1 MSYNQPPP
9 QPGPYG
15 GGQPNPYGGAQQ
27 PPADTPNPYAQPQQP
42 GYGYPQQAPQQP
54 GYGYPQQQPAQPGYG
69 YPQAQSGGYP
79 QPGQP
84 GQPPVPPATPGGR
97 KDRTKVIAIASA
109 GVVVVG
115 AIVVGA
121 VFLTGGG
128 EEDVKAMKL
137 ETPKE
142 LGKGTYK
149 RDKGTEELKKDGKSV
164 QGSLPEGATS
174 VLATYKHADDENSS
188 LSFSGVYGEFS
199 DPEKVQDQMFKA
211 YTGADKNAKVEKQPK
226 AYPPNGSDGPS
237 LKCAVVK
244 MYGEYYAPVCTWAE
258 KSDAAMVLDL
268 NADHIDVTDVD
279 VDAFAKVVAG
289 IYKETRKPA

>member
-27 PPADTPNPYAQPQQP
+27 PPADTPNPYAQQP
-42 GYGYPQQAPQQP
+42 GYGYPQQSPPQP
-54 GYGYPQQQPAQPGYG
+54 GYGYPQQPTQPGYG
-69 YPQAQSGGYP
+69 YPQAQPGGYA

-84 GQPPVPPATPGGR
+84 GQPPVPPAAPGGR

-137 ETPKE
+137 VTPKE
-142 LGKGTYK
+142 LDKGTYK
-149 RDKGTEELKKDGKSV
+149 LDKGTEDLKKDGKSV
-164 QGSLPEGATS
+164 QDGLPEGATS
-174 VLATYKHADDENSS
+174 VLASYKQADDENSG

-199 DPEKVQDQMFKA
+199 DPKKVQDEMFKA
-211 YTGADKNAKVEKQPK
+211 YAGADKNTKVEKQRK
-226 AYPPNGSDGPS
+226 SYQPNGSDGPS
-237 LKCAVVK
+237 LECEVVK
-244 MYGEYYAPVCTWAE
+244 MFDQYYAPLCSWAE

-268 NADHIDVTDVD
+268 NADHIDVSDVD

-289 IYKETRKPA
+289 IYKDTRKPA